1 MILSRVRETIKK
13 YGLLNKG
20 EKVVIGVSG
29 GPDSVAL
36 VLILNELKDEF
47 KLNLHIAH
55 LDHGLRKDSV
65 KDAAFVKGLGDKL
78 NIPVTLKRINIK
90 GLAKKGSLEEIAR
103 NARLG
108 FFFKAA
114 KAVKA
119 KKIAL
124 GHTMDDQAETVLMRI
139 LRGTGLYGLS
149 GILPKRDIAGY
160 KVIRPLVEI
169 KRSEVELFLKK
180 RKITPRIDA
189 SNMTDIYFR
198 NKIRNRLLPL
208 LEAGYSRNIKEL
220 LANMAQSAGS
230 DYDFLLRAALK
241 AARRVKG
248 KIALSKLKKLHPALQ
263 RIILRKMIAAL
274 QGDTRRITF
283 RHMLE
288 LEDLLLRRPLNSIV
302 DLPKNIY
309 AVKKKEHFCLYRR
322 APRKTFI

>member
-1 MILSRVRETIKK
+1 M
-13 YGLLNKG
+13 
-20 EKVVIGVSG
+20 
-29 GPDSVAL
+29 
-36 VLILNELKDEF
+36 
-47 KLNLHIAH
+47 
-55 LDHGLRKDSV
+55 
-65 KDAAFVKGLGDKL
+65 
-78 NIPVTLKRINIK
+78 
-90 GLAKKGSLEEIAR
+90 
-103 NARLG
+103 
-108 FFFKAA
+108 
-114 KAVKA
+114 
-119 KKIAL
+119 
-124 GHTMDDQAETVLMRI
+124 
-139 LRGTGLYGLS
+139 
-149 GILPKRDIAGY
+149 
-160 KVIRPLVEI
+160 EI

-180 RKITPRIDA
+180 RKIIPRIDA

-309 AVKKKEHFCLYRR
+309 AVKKKEHFCFYRR